1 MSTLSLCSTYFEE
14 LINEHHITDRSE
26 ECPFC
31 KLPGHAHLRMPSLV
45 SFSKSNSNS
54 NLNSNS
60 NSSSSVLF
68 DSSLINH
75 TSSINREAL
84 KSLPK
89 WKIDYNQSRLFLDR
103 MEQIFFAA
111 NLPTQEYT
119 KQLLLSVSDVS
130 EANYIRDNIITP
142 NLKWEEARI
151 VFQNHFDVFN
161 ITEQNESEYEKCK
174 KLPRESVQHYSDRY
188 LVLCSALNIKDDD
201 TRAINHFIHGLD
213 DKLKE
218 EYKRMVNLS
227 KILNNNNNDLTSLK
241 KVIAIIISL
250 ELSHISSSF
259 QTTSLT
265 QIKTSSSSQSI
276 SPYHTKTCTY
286 HPQSRS
292 HTTAQCLQ
300 NPSNRNSL
308 TPTRTSN
315 SLSANFS
322 TPVRVINPTTPLP
335 SRLSNTVNS
344 SNYTNNSNNNTA
356 PINNNNN
363 IICNLCKQVGHYANR
378 CPSSIAQ
385 RTRSH
390 VALINNN
397 NINSSL
403 SAVNESEI
411 YEYENNHENNY
422 ENNMYTSDFVNNIN
436 SDRRI
441 PDHLYEKCRR
451 EFLCY
456 KCQKPGHTIRNCT
469 LFQSKNELDQ
479 HQQ

>member
-14 LINEHHITDRSE
+14 LMNEHLIADRSE

-31 KLPGHAHLRMPSLV
+31 KRPGHAHLRMPSV
-45 SFSKSNSNS
+45 SISKSNSN

-60 NSSSSVLF
+60 NSSSSLLF
-68 DSSLINH
+68 DSSLVNQ
-75 TSSINREAL
+75 TSPINREAL

-174 KLPRESVQHYSDRY
+174 KLSRESVQHYSDRY

-201 TRAINHFIHGLD
+201 TRAINHFIHGFD
-213 DKLKE
+213 DKLRE
-218 EYKRMVNLS
+218 EYKKTVNLS

-241 KVIAIIISL
+241 KVISLIISL

-259 QTTSLT
+259 QTMSLT
-265 QIKTSSSSQSI
+265 QIKASSSPSI

-300 NPSNRNSL
+300 NPSNRNQL
-308 TPTRTSN
+308 TPSRTSN
-315 SLSANFS
+315 SLASNFS
-322 TPVRVINPTTPLP
+322 TPVRVNNQTTPLP

-344 SNYTNNSNNNTA
+344 SNYNNNSNNNHTTT
-356 PINNNNN
+356 NNTNN
-363 IICNLCKQVGHYANR
+363 IVCKLCKQVGHYAHR

-385 RTRSH
+385 HTRSH

-403 SAVNESEI
+403 SSVNESEI
-411 YEYENNHENNY
+411 YDGNNYENNYGNNY

-436 SDRRI
+436 NDRRI
-441 PDHLYEKCRR
+441 PNHIYEKCRR
-451 EFLCY
+451 EFLCF
-456 KCQKPGHTIRNCT
+456 KCQQPGHISANCT
-469 LFQSKNELDQ
+469 LFKSKN
-479 HQQ
+479 